1 MTRSGRQAVFFG
13 LTTLALLVLV
23 THAHEKVLPAS
34 IATQIGHNSEALL
47 FALLV
52 AATIHL
58 RRTMLDHGKSPR
70 PVLISV
76 AVVLSISGLL
86 LQRADTWPT
95 SVVTL
100 NEAMLGAG
108 LVAAYLC
115 LPRSPIL
122 GGLATLAV
130 VIFIISFFQTG
141 FVLDQAESLVP
152 LALAPLALDVF
163 DRRILSPDL
172 PDRPGLRVGWMT
184 LLVLMAVVSMV
195 AARWARGDLDG
206 AFRLGIDYS
215 QRAAEA
221 YWGWLIIHAYFSYWL
236 PGQWLRSRRS
246 GQTS

>member
-1 MTRSGRQAVFFG
+1 MTRTSRQATFFVA
-13 LTTLALLVLV
+13 TALLLLALV
-23 THAHEKVLPAS
+23 THVQEKVLPAS
-34 IATQIGHNSEALL
+34 LAAQVGHNSEALL

-52 AATIHL
+52 SATVHL
-58 RRTMLDHGKSPR
+58 HHRLLGQGKSPL
-70 PVLISV
+70 PVLASV
-76 AVVLSISGLL
+76 AVVLGIAGLL
-86 LQRADTWPT
+86 LQRVDAWPT

-100 NEAMLGAG
+100 NEAVLGAG

-115 LPRSPIL
+115 LPRSPWF
-122 GGLATLAV
+122 GALASLAV
-130 VIFIISFFQTG
+130 VIFIVIFFQTG

-172 PDRPGLRVGWMT
+172 PDRPGLRRGWMAF
-184 LLVLMAVVSMV
+184 LVLMAVVSMF

-206 AFRLGIDYS
+206 AFRLAIDYS

-236 PGQWLRSRRS
+236 PGKWLPRRKK
-246 GQTS
+246 

>member
-13 LTTLALLVLV
+13 ATTIALLVLV
-23 THAHEKVLPAS
+23 THVHELVLPAS

-47 FALLV
+47 FALLI
-52 AATIHL
+52 AATVHL
-58 RRTMLDHGKSPR
+58 RRRLLGQGKSPR
-70 PVLISV
+70 PVLISLAIV
-76 AVVLSISGLL
+76 MSIGGIL
-86 LQRADTWPT
+86 LQRADAWPT

-100 NEAMLGAG
+100 NEPVLGAG
-108 LVAAYLC
+108 LVTAYLC
-115 LPRSPIL
+115 LPRSPMRGAL
-122 GGLATLAV
+122 VSVAV
-130 VIFIISFFQTG
+130 VIFIVVFFQTD

-184 LLVLMAVVSMV
+184 FLVLMAVVSMI
-195 AARWARGDLDG
+195 AARWARGDLDN

-236 PGQWLRSRRS
+236 PGTWLRTPKGAQPS
-246 GQTS
+246 